1 MNELEIVGVCFC
13 VILGV
18 ALVWGILYFIFEA
31 KSEETFEAAFGAS
44 LITIV
49 FLIIALIITVS
60 SFIESER
67 KNDEYKDVISEYEE
81 NKEVEDADN

>member
-1 MNELEIVGVCFC
+1 MNLKLLVYVFVLYSVLRQCGVYC
-13 VILGV
+13 ILQLRRKAG
-18 ALVWGILYFIFEA
+18 EA
-31 KSEETFEAAFGAS
+31 FEAAFGAS